1 MKTNSKR
8 VAHVRDLAA
17 TCGLR
22 TPGGRAPEAAWNSP
36 EPVSTSGGSFPL
48 ATALSLGLGITH
60 NSRLQEVNPKG
71 IPSLSPGLRAASYPG
86 CEASADSPTLKGLK
100 HSTRGTETRQE
111 PTPRYNPFRVE
122 HALGTPPRVA
132 RGSQPW
138 AGGCNPVGIEERL
151 PDLLGKINP
160 RDRAGVRENRSHVVS
175 MVSRGLRLPQAC
187 SFLT

>member
-71 IPSLSPGLRAASYPG
+71 IPSLSPGLRAASYPCACPAIKNG
-86 CEASADSPTLKGLK
+86 TNPSQSCNSWAMQSTSSVKQTLAEPENMQLVFTLLKAEAAITRNGL
-100 HSTRGTETRQE
+100 
-111 PTPRYNPFRVE
+111 
-122 HALGTPPRVA
+122 A
-132 RGSQPW
+132 REL
-138 AGGCNPVGIEERL
+138 C
-151 PDLLGKINP
+151 
-160 RDRAGVRENRSHVVS
+160 H
-175 MVSRGLRLPQAC
+175 
-187 SFLT
+187 

>member
-1 MKTNSKR
+1 M
-8 VAHVRDLAA
+8 RDLAA

-86 CEASADSPTLKGLK
+86 GEASKDSATPKGLK
-100 HSTRGTETRQE
+100 PPTRRIEARQALA
-111 PTPRYNPFRVE
+111 PRYNPFRVV
-122 HALGTPPRVA
+122 HASGTQPRVA